1 MKKIIKIILFLT
13 LTLLMSLTSI
23 KANEKIK
30 IGLLIPLTGE
40 NSEIGESIIN
50 SVGLAINKI
59 NNSSIEIIPKD
70 TGSNSDMALDAA
82 IELSN
87 LGVKIIIGPVFN
99 ESLAYLNKV
108 NEITFLAL
116 TNKNNNF
123 SKNIINAGINA
134 TSQLRAIDRFIK
146 LEKIKKTIFLTP
158 DMDFKNEIEV
168 AISRSKIKVK
178 KNYVYNTDPTKLTEQ
193 IEKITRYQIR
203 KQNLQDEITRLE
215 KSDESN
221 KELLIERLK
230 KRDTLGNVNFDS
242 VVISDFD
249 ESLKSVTTSLLYT
262 DVSPKEKYFIT
273 LNQWFDESL
282 LKETSSQPLYFPSVN
297 KSNYEEFSSEYYE
310 KYNLYPNQLSFLSY
324 DLVGLVYYLIL
335 QNDNII
341 NQTMFA
347 KKTLFK
353 GKVGIF
359 EIQDNKIN
367 HILNFYKVE
376 DEKFKK
382 IF

>member
-146 LEKIKKTIFLTP
+146 SEKIKKTIFLTP
-158 DMDFKNEIEV
+158 DMGFKNEIEV

-178 KNYVYNTDPTKLTEQ
+178 KNYIYNTDPTKLTEQ

-203 KQNLQDEITRLE
+203 KQNLQDEIARLE
-215 KSDESN
+215 KSEESN

-359 EIQDNKIN
+359 EIKNNKIN
-367 HILNFYKVE
+367 HVLNFYKVE
-376 DEKFKK
+376 DGEFKK
-382 IF
+382 VF

>member
-70 TGSNSDMALDAA
+70 TGSNPDMALDAA

-178 KNYVYNTDPTKLTEQ
+178 KNYIYNTDPTKLTEQ

-341 NQTMFA
+341 DQTMFA

>member
-70 TGSNSDMALDAA
+70 TGSNPDMALDAA

-158 DMDFKNEIEV
+158 DMGFKNEIEV

-341 NQTMFA
+341 DQTMFA